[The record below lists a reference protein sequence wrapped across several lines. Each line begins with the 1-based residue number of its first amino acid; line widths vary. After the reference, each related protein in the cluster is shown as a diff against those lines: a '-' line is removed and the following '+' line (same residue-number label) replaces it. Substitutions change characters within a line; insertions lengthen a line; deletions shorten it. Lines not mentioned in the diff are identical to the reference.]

1 MPSSIVALQSTA
13 TAVATILDASLALA
27 ALTGHASPQC
37 QRLGFD
43 LDDTL
48 PTVLYQT
55 TNAREVGGLLGSFL
69 VDVELYA
76 LAATT
81 IAASELLAAARD
93 ALTPV
98 AFAGA
103 GLDAI
108 PETGAPANSE
118 PLDPEDVPFPEAVGV
133 ATTLTLAVYLPS

>member
-13 TAVATILDASLALA
+13 TAVASVLDASLALA

-43 LDDTL
+43 LDETM

-81 IAASELLAAARD
+81 AAAAELLAAARD

-108 PETGAPANSE
+108 PETGAPANSCR
-118 PLDPEDVPFPEAVGV
+118 ARCS
-133 ATTLTLAVYLPS
+133 A